1 MRLMRS
7 LVVAS
12 LALVLLSACSDRSWH
27 GKDVSWMWPPLE
39 FELTSETGQQVTEEL
54 FAGQPV
60 AIYFGFTHCPDI
72 CPTTLAKLSAAV
84 RQLPEPMAGR
94 IQTAFVSVDPARDTP
109 ERLADYTNAFD
120 KRMVGLTGT
129 QEQLTAL
136 TRRYRIS
143 YGYEEPR
150 ADGSYEVSHSSSIVV
165 FDSRGDARLMML
177 DTLEVASIAADLER
191 LLSEEA

>member
-1 MRLMRS
+1 MKLIRALII
-7 LVVAS
+7 AS
-12 LALVLLSACSDRSWH
+12 LALVLLAACSDRSWN

-39 FELTSETGQQVTEEL
+39 FELTSETGEQVTEEL
-54 FAGQPV
+54 FAGRPV

-84 RQLPEPMAGR
+84 RQLPEPMAER

-120 KRMVGLTGT
+120 QRMLGLTGS

-150 ADGSYEVSHSSSIVV
+150 ADGSYDVSHSSSIVV

-191 LLSEEA
+191 LLGEDA